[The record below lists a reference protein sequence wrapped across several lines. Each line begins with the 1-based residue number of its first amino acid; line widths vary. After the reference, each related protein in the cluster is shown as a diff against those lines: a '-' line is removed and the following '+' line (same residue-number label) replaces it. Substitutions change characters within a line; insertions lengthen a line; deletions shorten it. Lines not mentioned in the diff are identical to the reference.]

1 MRSLLFVLA
10 CCLASGE
17 LLAQESFLPSLQ
29 PRPELPAFK
38 APPTEGGFALPPV
51 PDTTAAPVSG
61 GVLLPV
67 RQIVFRGNTVVSSAA
82 LAELARPYEGRSLNA
97 AEIETLRQKL
107 SRYYVDRGYLNSGA
121 TLGPNA
127 LVDGV
132 LTFTLV
138 EGRLSALRM
147 KGLGR
152 LNEQYVR
159 ARLVPDEDAVL
170 NVETLRERFQYLL
183 ADPLF
188 SRAQARVVPDSVPGR
203 AILDVEF
210 ERSRPYQLSVFA
222 NNARAAS
229 IGEVALGLTG
239 WVRNLSGWG
248 DQLDLTW
255 QTGFDGGGE
264 RKSVGWRIPL
274 GARGTEFSLQY
285 DTGDSI
291 VLEAPTASL
300 DIRSRL
306 QSTDV
311 GLSQRI
317 YDSLSQRLSIGL
329 NHIQRVNRSSILG
342 VPFSFIPGEPNGV
355 TRIDGW
361 RFWQE
366 YSHRWEDQALVLRST
381 FIDNQTNFDSVA
393 GAPDKNNRIWLG
405 QGHFARKLTEQGLQL
420 SLRTTVQR
428 SGNHLSPLDRVA
440 LGGVQSVR
448 GFRENQL
455 IRDQGSVFN
464 VDLDYPVRQGGK
476 HDLTLTL
483 GVFHDRGSGKN
494 HGEPSASLSS
504 SGVTLKGQWDGWRFD
519 LALAL
524 ARRFPDGVQRRSSS
538 FQDQGLHFQVSYAF
552 FD

>member
-1 MRSLLFVLA
+1 MRHLLLAAACGLA
-10 CCLASGE
+10 CGHLV
-17 LLAQESFLPSLQ
+17 AQESFLPSLQ

-38 APPTEGGFALPPV
+38 TKPAEETFALPPV
-51 PDTTAAPVSG
+51 PETAAPLTPG
-61 GVLLPV
+61 GVQLMV
-67 RQIVFRGNTVVSSAA
+67 QRIAFRGNTVVPSAT
-82 LAELARPYEGRSLNA
+82 LAELARPYEGRMLNA
-97 AEIETLRQKL
+97 GEIEALRQKL
-107 SRYYVDRGYLNSGA
+107 TRHYVERGYLNSGA

-138 EGRLSALRM
+138 EGKLSALRL

-152 LNEQYVR
+152 LNEQYVA
-159 ARLVPDEDAVL
+159 ARLVPDENAVL
-170 NVETLRERFQYLL
+170 NVEALRERFQYLL

-188 SRAQARVVPDSVPGR
+188 ARAQARVVPDSVPGQ

-229 IGEVALGLTG
+229 IGELAFGLTG

-255 QTGFDGGGE
+255 QTGYEGGGE

-274 GARGTEFSLQY
+274 GAHGTEFSLQH
-285 DTGDSI
+285 DNGAST
-291 VLEAPTASL
+291 VLEEPTASL
-300 DIRSRL
+300 EIRSRL
-306 QSTDV
+306 QSTDI
-311 GLSQRI
+311 GLSQRL
-317 YDSLSQRLSIGL
+317 YDSLSQRFSIGL
-329 NHIQRVNRSSILG
+329 NHVQRTNRSTLLG
-342 VPFSFIPGEPNGV
+342 VPFSFTPGEPNGV
-355 TRIDGW
+355 TRIEGW

-366 YSHRWEDQALVLRST
+366 YTHRWEDQALVLRST
-381 FIDNQTNFDSVA
+381 LIRNHTNFAAVA
-393 GAPDKNNRIWLG
+393 GAPDQDNRIWLG
-405 QGHFARKLTEQGLQL
+405 QGHFARKLNAQGLQL
-420 SLRTTVQR
+420 SLRTTLQR
-428 SGNHLSPLDRVA
+428 SGNLLSPLDRVA
-440 LGGVQSVR
+440 LGGAQSVR

-476 HDLTLTL
+476 HDLALTL
-483 GVFHDRGSGKN
+483 GVFHDRGAGKN
-494 HGEPSASLSS
+494 HGESSASLSS
-504 SGVTLKGQWDGWRFD
+504 SGLTLKGQWDGWRFD